1 MQPTV
6 HRYNSRLSIE
16 RRRKRVFFGRNPL
29 IAATRRCRP
38 IRSTCCKP
46 INIDPACPPPSIRA
60 ATVSAGCGVRKPEKE
75 KAAERN
81 RNRHAIG
88 GNHLGIP
95 MYRVSSK
102 SWRGKSEKEK
112 KRKESITLFLK
123 NFLQTLLYL
132 LSTFNFPF
140 EGSIFHKKK
149 KRKCSLHII
158 SNNIGYNRV

>member
-95 MYRVSSK
+95 MYTGCLRN
-102 SWRGKSEKEK
+102 RGTEREK
-112 KRKESITLFLK
+112 KRKRNNILSP
-123 NFLQTLLYL
+123 YL
-132 LSTFNFPF
+132 LFSATIIP
-140 EGSIFHKKK
+140 SIFF
-149 KRKCSLHII
+149 
-158 SNNIGYNRV
+158 V

>member
-46 INIDPACPPPSIRA
+46 INIDPACPPPSIRRA

-88 GNHLGIP
+88 GDHLGIP
-95 MYRVSSK
+95 MYGVSSK
-102 SWRGKSEKEK
+102 SWRRKKKGKKEQH
-112 KRKESITLFLK
+112 SLK
-123 NFLQTLLYL
+123 NSPRASPYSHRSVRFSVQFSKDRY
-132 LSTFNFPF
+132 F
-140 EGSIFHKKK
+140 
-149 KRKCSLHII
+149 
-158 SNNIGYNRV
+158 V